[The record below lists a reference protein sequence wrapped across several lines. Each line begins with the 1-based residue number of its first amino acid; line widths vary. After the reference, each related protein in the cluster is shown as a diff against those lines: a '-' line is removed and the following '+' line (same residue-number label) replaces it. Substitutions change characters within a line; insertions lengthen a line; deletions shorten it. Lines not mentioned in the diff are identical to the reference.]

1 MPIDESAAPTYY
13 SGSFPNPLMP
23 KEILNRKDTGVAVA
37 RAIYNSCID
46 GENSFYYRRNSI
58 FSQNRIFGAG
68 KQPFQTYLDLLG
80 VDGKQSFLN
89 LDYHPRPVA
98 PKFRSILV
106 NDIMNRLETV
116 NCTGLSLTIQER
128 KNLKK
133 AEAAFRMEHGDFIQT
148 AEESSGMKF
157 TNPNDFTPENDD
169 ELELW
174 SQLNDKEKEELLMEE
189 GIEFILYNNDQNAI
203 KKEIAEDLVDTAL
216 ACEYT
221 YFDGRKRIRCKRIRP
236 EYLVYGTTNT
246 LNFRNM
252 PYMAHLERMSIVDVR
267 AMYPDYPEKELYQRA
282 YQFKGLYGNPD
293 GLIDFI
299 VDFESSYTR
308 PYDSYLIDVLFFEY
322 KVIKTIDYTKGVD
335 KNNNPIFDLYKKTN
349 GTNPN
354 KKSYKITIP
363 TIYKGAWLTGADDVM
378 CWGEMENLIRNNE
391 DCEDVRFS
399 YAVYMLN
406 NNGDMLPVSPMQS
419 IRSSIIQMDL
429 AILKIQH
436 TLATTPP
443 NGMKMD
449 IDAITELDLGTGL
462 KNVGPMKLREIW
474 LQTGDTYYSGSKISG
489 DNANRNPIEQNINQI
504 GDKITQYIN
513 VYNFELGCIRDYIGI
528 NEVKDGSEVNPR
540 LGLGVMQGQLQ
551 ASNTAT
557 AHIYNGYIS
566 IRTDVCKSVAIMLW
580 DALSTDNTNDMYIK
594 LLGKKNADF
603 IRYNKELTKS
613 NYLTK
618 ISTNMSQDDRV
629 FLEKNIEMALGQG
642 KIELEDALMVRK
654 YAETNI
660 EYAIRYLSFMQKKRA
675 QAIQKQ
681 QMQLAQQQ
689 QQATAQQSQA
699 MMQQKQSDE
708 EAIDKRDLAKVDKKG
723 SMDMA
728 ALKQQLINAALLE
741 SMKSGATIPPYVQSL
756 IDEQI
761 QSQVNQQET
770 EIEALTNALELHDL
784 QITMQQQQAEE
795 QQAAMEA
802 QQQAQ
807 EQQMQPEQ
815 GMEQPQEQEQGMPA

>member
-1 MPIDESAAPTYY
+1 MPDENVMPQFYQ
-13 SGSFPNPLMP
+13 GSFPNPLLP
-23 KEILNRKDTGVAVA
+23 KNIMDRPETGVAVA

-58 FSQNRIFGAG
+58 FAQCRVFGAG

-116 NCTGLSLTIQER
+116 NCTGLSLTMQER

-133 AEAAFRMEHGDFIQT
+133 AEAAFRMDHGDYIQ
-148 AEESSGMKF
+148 AIEEQSGMKF
-157 TNPNDFTPENDD
+157 TNPSDFTPENDD

-203 KKEIAEDLVDTAL
+203 KKEIAEDLVDTGL
-216 ACEYT
+216 GCEYT

-267 AMYPDYPEKELYQRA
+267 AMFPNYPEKELYQRA
-282 YQFKGLYGNPD
+282 YQFKGLYGNPL
-293 GLIDFI
+293 GLVDFVIDF
-299 VDFESSYTR
+299 ETAYTR
-308 PYDSYLIDVLFFEY
+308 PYDSYLVDVLFYEY
-322 KVIKTIDYTKGVD
+322 KVIKSIDYTKGTD

-349 GTNPN
+349 GNNPN

-378 CWGEMENLIRNNE
+378 QWGEMENLIRNNE
-391 DCEDVRFS
+391 DVEDVRFS
-399 YAVYMLN
+399 YAAYMLN
-406 NNGDMLPVSPMQS
+406 NNGDMLPVSPIQS
-419 IRSSIIQMDL
+419 IRSSIVQMDL

-462 KNVGPMKLREIW
+462 KSVGPMKLREIW

-504 GDKITQYIN
+504 GDKIQQYIG

-566 IRTDVCKSVAIMLW
+566 IRTDICKSVAIMLW
-580 DALSTDNTNDMYIK
+580 DALSTDTTNDMYIK

-603 IRYNKELTKS
+603 IKYNKELTKS

-629 FLEKNIEMALGQG
+629 FLEKNIEVALSQG

-675 QAIQKQ
+675 QMAQKQ

-689 QQATAQQSQA
+689 QQATAQQAQV
-699 MMQQKQSDE
+699 MMAQKQQDE
-708 EAIDKRDLAKVDKKG
+708 KDIDDREIKKVDKKG
-723 SMDMA
+723 SLDMVS
-728 ALKQQLINAALLE
+728 LKQQLINAALLE
-741 SMKSGATIPPYVQSL
+741 NMKSGAVLPAYVQNL
-756 IDEQI
+756 INEQMAAQINEQETQIEQI
-761 QSQVNQQET
+761 E
-770 EIEALTNALELHDL
+770 NALQLHDL
-784 QITMQQQQAEE
+784 QVTTQQI
-795 QQAAMEA
+795 
-802 QQQAQ
+802 QAQ
-807 EQQMQPEQ
+807 EQQA
-815 GMEQPQEQEQGMPA
+815 MEQQQAQAAQQEQPMPEGQPMEQDMMPQ